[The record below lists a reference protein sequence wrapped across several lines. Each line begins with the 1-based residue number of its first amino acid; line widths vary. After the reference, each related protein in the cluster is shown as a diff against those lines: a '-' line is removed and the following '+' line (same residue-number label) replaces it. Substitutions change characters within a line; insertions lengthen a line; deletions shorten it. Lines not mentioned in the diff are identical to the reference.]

1 MKHTSIVLLAV
12 VGLSLAACSS
22 PKVGVN
28 STATTGAGSQTTG
41 TTKTT
46 TAAASTTG
54 TVSPLLTGTAHPT
67 IPKLVTG
74 KVAII
79 ETGSSSGHI
88 EGTAIPVIVGNGTS
102 GTISHIEV
110 AGPAVDSTGKVVGS
124 GDSQGFDP
132 VNLAAGQVAFGFAY
146 FSDTLPAG
154 VTFQLKVTY
163 RDGASSTQL
172 NVQVTQANA
181 GTDPEY
187 PSVVGAVTNSGKV
200 TVKSPIDANVY
211 CFDASGTYIGAES
224 GSTDG
229 NADLT
234 PGAVASYSVD
244 LSNLACP
251 TFLVGSSAYTF

>member
-1 MKHTSIVLLAV
+1 MKRTSIVLLAV
-12 VGLSLAACSS
+12 AGLSLAACSS

-28 STATTGAGSQTTG
+28 NTATTGAGSQTTG

-46 TAAASTTG
+46 SAAASTTG

-67 IPKLVTG
+67 IPALVPG

-79 ETGSSSGHI
+79 ETGPASGSA
-88 EGTAIPVIVGNGTS
+88 GTTVPVVVGNGTI

-124 GDSQGFDP
+124 GDSQGFEP

-146 FSDTLPAG
+146 FSESLPAG
-154 VTFQLKVTY
+154 VNFQFKVTY
-163 RDGASSTQL
+163 QDGASSTQL

-181 GTDPEY
+181 GTDPNL

-200 TVKSPIDANVY
+200 TVKSPIEANVY
-211 CFDASGTYIGAES
+211 CFDATGAFVAAE
-224 GSTDG
+224 GGFTDG

-234 PGAVASYSVD
+234 PGVVASYSVD
-244 LSNLACP
+244 LGEQACP
-251 TFLVGSSAYTF
+251 TFLVGSSAHTF